1 MIKRED
7 VINFVKY
14 CEDNLTLKNAED
26 ICEDLYH
33 NLPLCIMDA
42 VYSMG
47 VRYTS
52 ARNVTER
59 YKKYGEAESSESHT
73 VTDFIENVKK
83 EGGCEAF
90 AYNVV
95 KNLQRTATRNGILK
109 SESCCL
115 VAQVLKARGIET
127 ISDFMSYCDKAELDK
142 AICSTKSQS
151 SGIMLKYLYM
161 LAGDE
166 NMVKPDRMIR
176 RFVKNAGFSKI
187 EDEDIV
193 ELFRG
198 TVSELKGSYP
208 DLTPRALDS
217 AIWLY
222 QRKIKAEKKKD
233 RCHSEA

>member
-1 MIKRED
+1 
-7 VINFVKY
+7 
-14 CEDNLTLKNAED
+14 
-26 ICEDLYH
+26 
-33 NLPLCIMDA
+33 
-42 VYSMG
+42 
-47 VRYTS
+47 
-52 ARNVTER
+52 
-59 YKKYGEAESSESHT
+59 
-73 VTDFIENVKK
+73 
-83 EGGCEAF
+83 
-90 AYNVV
+90 
-95 KNLQRTATRNGILK
+95 
-109 SESCCL
+109 
-115 VAQVLKARGIET
+115 
-127 ISDFMSYCDKAELDK
+127 MSYCDKAELDK

-187 EDEDIV
+187 EDKDIV

-233 RCHSEA
+233 RCHSGA